1 MPDPVWDPSGK
12 ARDALRS
19 IVSDFGIRALSSPSI
34 LDNVLHDLLPD
45 SPKQVSLIVAAGGS
59 TVASALREH
68 VTQGMDADTAVRLAA
83 TQLAEQTPYDAAGCR
98 WVTGEFA
105 RALGYPVSDVAVAAE
120 PIAPASAP
128 TVAPPSRPV
137 TPVMPG
143 VETVLPRPDL
153 AETVLPPVAPVA
165 GTAGGAAPRPNRKVP
180 ALIAVVIVVLG
191 GLTLGAAL
199 GHFGPFKK
207 SGPTAAT
214 LHKLL
219 PDDARGCTS
228 KVSTIKTLQGLSSV
242 LGCNESTINGVV
254 FAYQFDSSADFQA
267 SLTAF
272 NKAESFDPSAAT
284 TTCPPKQA
292 GGNGVTNWHSK
303 LYPSLP
309 GQRLECFDVS
319 QNGSANS
326 PQQPTY
332 IWTAPSENAMFQAV
346 GGTNTSMST
355 LDTWWTNHAG
365 PFNK

>member
-12 ARDALRS
+12 ARDALHS
-19 IVSDFGIRALSSPSI
+19 IVSDFGMRALSSPSI

-45 SPKQVSLIVAAGGS
+45 SPKQISLIVAAGGS
-59 TVASALREH
+59 TVASALQEH
-68 VTQGMDADTAVRLAA
+68 VTQGMDADSAVRLAA
-83 TQLAEQTPYDAAGCR
+83 SQLAEQTPYDAAGCR

-105 RALGYPVSDVAVAAE
+105 RALGYPVSDEAASAG
-120 PIAPASAP
+120 PIAPSGAP
-128 TVAPPSRPV
+128 TVAPPARPL
-137 TPVMPG
+137 TPVMPEP
-143 VETVLPRPDL
+143 ETVPPRPDQ
-153 AETVLPPVAPVA
+153 AETVLPPVAPV
-165 GTAGGAAPRPNRKVP
+165 GAGGGSAPRRSRTVP
-180 ALIAVVIVVLG
+180 ALIAAAIVVLG

-199 GHFGPFKK
+199 GHIGPFQK
-207 SGPTAAT
+207 SGSTTAS
-214 LHKLL
+214 LRRLL
-219 PDDARGCTS
+219 PNDARGCTT

-254 FAYQFDSSADFQA
+254 FAYQFDSSVDYQA

-272 NKAESFDPSAAT
+272 NKGESFDPSTAAA
-284 TTCPPKQA
+284 TCPPKQA
-292 GGNGVTNWHSK
+292 GGDGVTSWHSK

-309 GQRLECFDVS
+309 GQRLECFSVS

-332 IWTAPSENAMFQAV
+332 IWTAPSENAIFQAV
-346 GGTNTSMST
+346 GGTDTSMST